1 MRYRLTGLPL
11 VGQSK
16 AYQDSPQNGTAKFL
30 SLHVKVFKAFLKIL

>member
-1 MRYRLTGLPL
+1 MSCRLTDVPL

-30 SLHVKVFKAFLKIL
+30 SLHVKVFKTFLKIL